1 MRAKSPAKPHLT
13 VAASGGAEVSSGNTP
28 PRPLGQHGV
37 ALWQAI
43 TSSYGIDDEGGRQL
57 LAQTCEAVDRVES
70 LRAEIDR
77 DGQLISTR
85 TGVRDHPLLR
95 HELSG
100 RAFITRSLARLGVLD
115 EPIKSIGRPPGYR

>member
-1 MRAKSPAKPHLT
+1 MRTKSPGKPHLT
-13 VAASGGAEVSSGNTP
+13 VAASGGTEVVSGNSP
-28 PRPLGQHGV
+28 PRPLGEHGAKLWH
-37 ALWQAI
+37 ALTAAFDL
-43 TSSYGIDDEGGRQL
+43 TDEGGRQL

-77 DGQLISTR
+77 DGQLIHTKA
-85 TGVRDHPLLR
+85 GVRDHPLLR

-115 EPIKSIGRPPGYR
+115 EPLKAIGRPTGYR